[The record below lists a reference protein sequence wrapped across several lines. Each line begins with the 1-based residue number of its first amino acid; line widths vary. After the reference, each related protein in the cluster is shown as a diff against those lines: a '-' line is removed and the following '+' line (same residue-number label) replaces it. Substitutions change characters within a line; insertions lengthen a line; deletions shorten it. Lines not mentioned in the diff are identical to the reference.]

1 MNKDKLFGNIPMNN
15 IQDLEQLNQF
25 DVTWLNDP
33 AILNKSSYSIIPP
46 EGNVVDDGRV
56 EYVFNS
62 DGFRSDEFKKNHE
75 GKLHILFAGCSE
87 TEGVGS
93 PLDTCWAKMF
103 YDRIAYVNETS
114 GYFNIGKAGW
124 GFQKII
130 RATVQYVEKYGAPNY
145 LFLLHPNIG
154 RKVEW
159 DKEQETYIQ
168 KQYYTHGQNT
178 KDRENADWQLHSLS
192 DKEEKDL
199 FISFIYQMNL
209 FEAYCK
215 SNNIKLIW
223 TTWENLN
230 DMEQINKMNHLLPSF
245 FTLPEDPSL
254 MLFMQRDRPDGKF
267 RIDDLKRRDGHSGIL
282 KCKWWGNAF
291 ANEAIRKGLNVHP
304 NFFVD

>member
-1 MNKDKLFGNIPMNN
+1 MNN

-33 AILNKSSYSIIPP
+33 AISNKSSYSIIPP
-46 EGNVVDDGRV
+46 EGNIVDDGRV
-56 EYVFNS
+56 EYIFNS
-62 DGFRSDEFKKNHE
+62 DGFRSDKFKKNHD

-93 PLDTCWAKMF
+93 PLNTCWAKMF
-103 YDRIAYVNETS
+103 YDRIAHVNETS

-124 GFQKII
+124 GFQKIT
-130 RATVQYVEKYGAPNY
+130 RAVVQYVDKYGAPEY
-145 LFLLHPNIG
+145 LFLLHPNLG
-154 RKVEW
+154 RLVEW
-159 DKEQETYIQ
+159 DEDLKIYVQN
-168 KQYYTHGQNT
+168 QYFTHSHAVDERKN
-178 KDRENADWQLHSLS
+178 KNNKSHELHLLS
-192 DKEEKDL
+192 EKKEKDI
-199 FISFIYQMNL
+199 FISFVYQMNL

-223 TTWENLN
+223 TTWEIDD
-230 DMEQINKMNHLLPSF
+230 DMENIGKMKHLFPSF
-245 FTLPEDPSL
+245 FELPDERGL
-254 MLFMQRDRPDGKF
+254 TEFIQRDRPNGKF
-267 RIDDLKRRDGHSGIL
+267 RVDDLKRRDGHSGIL